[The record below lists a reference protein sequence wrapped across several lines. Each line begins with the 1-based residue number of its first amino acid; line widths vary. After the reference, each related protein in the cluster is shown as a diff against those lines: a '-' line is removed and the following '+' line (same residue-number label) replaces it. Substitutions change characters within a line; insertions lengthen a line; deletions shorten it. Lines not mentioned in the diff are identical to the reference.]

1 MGKGKAWDA
10 AELHEWAPSYA
21 TEQRCSQIY
30 LESSALSMYTEAKKA
45 WQALDHKAIVFL
57 ANQMRLKIKEIPKE
71 NDEGLVEIHT
81 KFSDAL
87 LECFLQS
94 EDMSVRWI

>member
-1 MGKGKAWDA
+1 M
-10 AELHEWAPSYA
+10 
-21 TEQRCSQIY
+21 
-30 LESSALSMYTEAKKA
+30 
-45 WQALDHKAIVFL
+45 DHKAIVFL

-94 EDMSVRWI
+94 EDMSVR